1 MRFAVSA
8 TEGAAP
14 PKPGRARRG
23 RLAFPDGST
32 VETPAFMPVATRGTV
47 MALAPHDV
55 EALGYEMILMNT
67 YHLHVRPGEDSI
79 RARGG
84 LRRFFRWE
92 RPILTDSGG
101 FQVLSFTRDAR
112 ASERAERVAVD
123 DDGVTFASH
132 LDGARKRL
140 TPESV
145 LSIQHALGSDV
156 WMCLDHCPPHSEDRS
171 LVEEAARRT
180 LRWAER
186 SRTAYE
192 ALPEPRGALFGVVQ
206 GGTLAE
212 LREANA
218 RALAALDFS
227 GYALGGLS
235 VGESKEQT
243 LEMTSLACAALPEE
257 KPRYLMGVGTP
268 RDIVECVARGV
279 DLFDCVIPT
288 RNARNGTL
296 YTRRGKIS
304 LKRRELAGRDDPPDA
319 ECACFTCRNFSL
331 AYLRTLWKQKEIS
344 SMRLNTIHN
353 LAFYADLMRDSR
365 EAIERKNFA
374 EWKEEVVRGQEAD
387 AEDQES
393 GDSD

>member
-1 MRFAVSA
+1 
-8 TEGAAP
+8 
-14 PKPGRARRG
+14 
-23 RLAFPDGST
+23 LT

-47 MALAPHDV
+47 MALTPHDV

-67 YHLHVRPGEDSI
+67 YHLHVRPGEDYV

-101 FQVLSFTRDAR
+101 FQVLSLA
-112 ASERAERVAVD
+112 ERAAVD
-123 DDGVTFASH
+123 DDGVTFSSH

-140 TPESV
+140 TPEGV

-156 WMCLDHCPPHSEDRS
+156 WMCLDHPVPGRGDRPQM
-171 LVEEAARRT
+171 EEAARRT

-192 ALPEPRGALFGVVQ
+192 ALPAPKGALFGVVQ

-218 RALAALDFS
+218 RALVALDFS

-235 VGESKEQT
+235 VGESKEQM
-243 LEMTSLACAALPEE
+243 LEITSLVCAALPEE

-353 LAFYADLMRDSR
+353 LAFYADLMRASR
-365 EAIERKNFA
+365 EAIERENFA
-374 EWKEEVVRGQEAD
+374 AWKEAVIR
-387 AEDQES
+387 DQES
-393 GDSD
+393 GASFQ